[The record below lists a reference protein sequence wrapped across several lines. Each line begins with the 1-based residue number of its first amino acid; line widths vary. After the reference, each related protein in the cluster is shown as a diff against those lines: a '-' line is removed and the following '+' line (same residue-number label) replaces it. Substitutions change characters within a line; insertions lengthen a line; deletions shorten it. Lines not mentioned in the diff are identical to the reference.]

1 MWPDTA
7 ASKVKGHRVQGNTDP
22 MPLLCNHLLA
32 LSLEWTIGFILHCL
46 IPSHLLCHRLL
57 LSDALH
63 SLVYSLLAFP
73 LVFPL
78 ALAFFHRLHLH
89 LHQGLAF

>member
-63 SLVYSLLAFP
+63 SLVYSLLALA
-73 LVFPL
+73 LVLVGPL
-78 ALAFFHRLHLH
+78 ALACHLH
-89 LHQGLAF
+89 SHQVLVLQV